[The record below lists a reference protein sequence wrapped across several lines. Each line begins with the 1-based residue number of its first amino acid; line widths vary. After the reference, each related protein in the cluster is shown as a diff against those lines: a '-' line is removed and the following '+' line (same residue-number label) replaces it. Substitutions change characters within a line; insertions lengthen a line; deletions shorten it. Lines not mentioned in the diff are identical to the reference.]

1 MDRESVFAIL
11 REDTRLQ
18 MSLVFGL
25 AKGPKTNYPNIAR
38 RGLRCGGKG
47 KRFIFSIRQK
57 NRGLPPAREACQVIE
72 KGQVGVPAK
81 CGSVA
86 RFKI

>member
-1 MDRESVFAIL
+1 MVAIV

-25 AKGPKTNYPNIAR
+25 AKGPKIACANIAQHR
-38 RGLRCGGKG
+38 PRCSGKR

-57 NRGLPPAREACQVIE
+57 NRGLTPVREAYQVID
-72 KGQVGVPAK
+72 KGQVGGPEK
-81 CGSVA
+81 RGSVA